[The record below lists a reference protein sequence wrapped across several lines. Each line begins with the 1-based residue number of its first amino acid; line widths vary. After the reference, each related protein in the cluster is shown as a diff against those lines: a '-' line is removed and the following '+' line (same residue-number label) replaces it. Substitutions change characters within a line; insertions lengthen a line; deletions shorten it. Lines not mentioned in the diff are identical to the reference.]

1 MSTNEAIL
9 RQLTQK
15 KNQSP
20 EDKGATAAKPKRGSS
35 FKTKALKYMP
45 SNTTMLDLA
54 LFAGACYVIYEFGDK
69 IAQGVNFLI
78 PNEKDILEQM
88 QAQQA
93 QMQQMQM
100 QMQGPPM

>member
-15 KNQSP
+15 KNQSQD
-20 EDKGATAAKPKRGSS
+20 DKAATKPKRGSS

-45 SNTTMLDLA
+45 SNQTMLDLA
-54 LFAGACYVIYEFGDK
+54 LFAGACYVIYEFGGK
-69 IAQGVNFLI
+69 ISQGIDFLI
-78 PNEKDILEQM
+78 PNEKDILDQM

-100 QMQGPPM
+100 QGPPM

>member
-15 KNQSP
+15 KNQSQ
-20 EDKGATAAKPKRGSS
+20 EDKGAAAKPKRGSS

-45 SNTTMLDLA
+45 SNATMIDLA
-54 LFAGACYVIYEFGDK
+54 LFAGACYVIYEFGGK
-69 IAQGVNFLI
+69 IAQGIDFFV
-78 PNEKDILEQM
+78 PNEKDILDQL
-88 QAQQA
+88 QANQA
-93 QMQQMQM
+93 